1 MSIKFLQMRL
11 PQGRKKAF
19 TISYDDGVRQDQR
32 LLDLMKK
39 YGIRGTFNLNSGLLG
54 RKEMAV
60 IDGFETD
67 ISTFEADEIREMY
80 QGQEIAC
87 HALTHMSLAG
97 TPTALISWQIIEDRK
112 NLESLTDGLV
122 QGFAYPFGTYDDA
135 VKSTLQA
142 CGIYYARTVNSTGI
156 FDFPKDH
163 LEWQPTCHHNDKNL
177 KKLLETF
184 CRDERLWGEPQ
195 LFYLWGHAYE
205 FDQRDNWEMIEE
217 AFSYVVRYKDD
228 IWMATNGEIYDYVK
242 AYENLQFSADGSKVY
257 NPGLLDVWIGVDQ
270 DSIEVPGGAMITIQS
285 KEENNHGNFSG

>member
-97 TPTALISWQIIEDRK
+97 TPTAPHKLADHRRQEKSGVFDGRTCTGLCISLR
-112 NLESLTDGLV
+112 NV
-122 QGFAYPFGTYDDA
+122 
-135 VKSTLQA
+135 
-142 CGIYYARTVNSTGI
+142 
-156 FDFPKDH
+156 
-163 LEWQPTCHHNDKNL
+163 
-177 KKLLETF
+177 
-184 CRDERLWGEPQ
+184 
-195 LFYLWGHAYE
+195 
-205 FDQRDNWEMIEE
+205 
-217 AFSYVVRYKDD
+217 
-228 IWMATNGEIYDYVK
+228 
-242 AYENLQFSADGSKVY
+242 
-257 NPGLLDVWIGVDQ
+257 
-270 DSIEVPGGAMITIQS
+270 
-285 KEENNHGNFSG
+285 